1 MNKKKAVVALIAL
14 LTWALAGQALAQG
27 QELELKSNADDLAKI
42 RGVLEE
48 FRQDII
54 HKDGYA
60 LTKLMLN
67 PKVLLHEIDDQKEVD
82 RARKYNA
89 QFDGIGP
96 SDLGGTAKFFSTSKD
111 KLEQKFY
118 NIEIRQDGP
127 LGPLPINFAGR
138 SSPLPGRAMI
148 AADSQQ
154 RSREQG
160 ELMRGDCAGPLKKEK
175 RMVISAP
182 SARGKGNCV
191 PLICR
196 LFRPSSE
203 LVFGPSRKFSQKID
217 RNEPVETGSLRFHH

>member
-1 MNKKKAVVALIAL
+1 
-14 LTWALAGQALAQG
+14 
-27 QELELKSNADDLAKI
+27 
-42 RGVLEE
+42 
-48 FRQDII
+48 
-54 HKDGYA
+54 
-60 LTKLMLN
+60 
-67 PKVLLHEIDDQKEVD
+67 
-82 RARKYNA
+82 
-89 QFDGIGP
+89 
-96 SDLGGTAKFFSTSKD
+96 
-111 KLEQKFY
+111 
-118 NIEIRQDGP
+118 
-127 LGPLPINFAGR
+127 
-138 SSPLPGRAMI
+138 MI

-217 RNEPVETGSLRFHH
+217 RIELSYIPARRATKVNPMIALREA